1 MKGRAVLVLGKELRR
16 YPGRGRK
23 ELAARAA
30 AAHVAC
36 RLGAIWVATLEGR
49 LRGQQ
54 QAGSAIVCGLLVELG
69 LERDRV
75 VARDW
80 TASTR
85 QELCG
90 GLELVK
96 ERGADGLVVITSA
109 YHVPRTRRYLGQLA
123 PESRFS
129 VLSPEAFLRWAN
141 PREKEWIVAG
151 TPDAEALRRERGV
164 EARIGRLEAL
174 LSPLPVHWR
183 SQIEIA
189 AGKLFRL
196 VV

>member
-1 MKGRAVLVLGKELRR
+1 MLGKELRR

-36 RLGAIWVATLEGR
+36 RLGAVWVATLEGR
-49 LRGQQ
+49 LRGHD
-54 QAGSAIVCGLLVELG
+54 QAGSAIVAGLLTELG
-69 LERDRV
+69 LPGDRV

-90 GLELVK
+90 GLDLVR
-96 ERGADGLVVITSA
+96 ERGASGLLVVTSA
-109 YHVPRTRRYLGQLA
+109 YHVPRTRRYLSQLA
-123 PESRFS
+123 PESQFS
-129 VLSPEAFLRWAN
+129 VRSPETFLRWAN
-141 PREKEWIVAG
+141 PQEKDWIVAG
-151 TPDAEALRRERGV
+151 TPDAEALRREEGV
-164 EARIGRLEAL
+164 EARISRLEAL
-174 LSPLPVHWR
+174 LSPLPVNWR
-183 SQIEIA
+183 SQIEIL